1 MELVNDRANQA
12 CGRAIGTAPQRVA
25 DLGGRDAVLEQQRK
39 QNGGISRERIQHRV
53 LLGGV
58 EEYLANGAVRKIANV
73 HPVTVTGVLDVE
85 RDRTAPM
92 WQASP
97 GGHRVRLRCWPLE
110 VQDPDVPSAASTA
123 SVTADVALLFAP
135 LFEHAAPSGNTVIT
149 SFGAMLNRLRALIS
163 TIWLSSRTT
172 ISLRP
177 SSPALI

>member
-12 CGRAIGTAPQRVA
+12 CGRAIGRAPQRVP
-25 DLGGRDAVLEQQRK
+25 DLGRQGAVLEQQRK

-58 EEYLANGAVRKIANV
+58 EEYLTNGAVREIANV

-97 GGHRVRLRCWPLE
+97 GVHRVRLRCWH
-110 VQDPDVPSAASTA
+110 QASPARRTR
-123 SVTADVALLFAP
+123 SSSEIL
-135 LFEHAAPSGNTVIT
+135 
-149 SFGAMLNRLRALIS
+149 LRAQVR
-163 TIWLSSRTT
+163 SR
-172 ISLRP
+172 INDIACYFR
-177 SSPALI
+177 